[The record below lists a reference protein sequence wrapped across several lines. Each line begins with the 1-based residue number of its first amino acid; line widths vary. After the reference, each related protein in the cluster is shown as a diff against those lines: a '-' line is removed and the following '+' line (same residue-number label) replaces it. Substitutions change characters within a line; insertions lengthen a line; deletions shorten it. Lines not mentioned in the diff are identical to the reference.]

1 MGFLDRMVGNLVA
14 DATGVD
20 RRLVRNLVGNKS
32 LLMLGAGAALGGGA
46 MAGLSGKQQP
56 STGPSTWDNPAHI
69 EGATGTATP
78 PPPPPRSQGTTP
90 PKPPGE
96 RTAPPPPPPPPPGSV
111 PPAEDAD
118 EAGEDGLRED
128 VAPDADAVEK
138 TAEELE
144 EPLEEQLPQE
154 LTYGLVR
161 AMVAAA
167 LADGDLTEKEREMIH
182 DQLDDSGDDSGL
194 TDRQVKQVQRDLV
207 LPPSVGDL
215 AELAGE
221 EEGWKE
227 AMYRFAGFVILADEE
242 VADLERSW
250 LDRLA
255 GAFGF
260 TDELKD
266 ALEEEIFAAG

>member
-1 MGFLDRMVGNLVA
+1 MGFLDRMVGKLVS

-20 RRLVRNLVGNKS
+20 RRLVRKLVGNKS

-46 MAGLSGKQQP
+46 VAGLSGKQQP
-56 STGPSTWDNPAHI
+56 STGPSTWDNPDHV
-69 EGATGTATP
+69 ERGTDQP

-96 RTAPPPPPPPPPGSV
+96 RTAPPPPPPPPPGAV
-111 PPAEDAD
+111 PPPDDAEEVSADA
-118 EAGEDGLRED
+118 
-128 VAPDADAVEK
+128 APDADAVEQ
-138 TAEELE
+138 ASEELE
-144 EPLEEQLPQE
+144 EPLEEQLPPE
-154 LTYGLVR
+154 LTYGVVR
-161 AMVAAA
+161 VMVAAA
-167 LADGDLTEKEREMIH
+167 LADGDLTDTEREMIH
-182 DQLDDSGDDSGL
+182 GRLDDSGDESGL
-194 TDRQVKQVQRDLV
+194 TERQVKQIQRDLV

-215 AELAGE
+215 AEIAGE

-227 AMYRFAGFVILADEE
+227 AMYRFAGFVILADEK

-260 TDELKD
+260 TDEQKD